1 MVAFADQSL
10 ADGPIRWDCLTF
22 AIRHPIYGLS
32 IFCLLNFGCRAI
44 CTVPD
49 ELPFQN
55 TSLSPP
61 AGPLVLRIIVN
72 ALKGFI
78 MTTGTVKWF
87 NSTKGFG
94 FIQPD
99 NGGEDAF
106 VHISAVERAGMR
118 EIVEGQKLSYE
129 LERDKKSG
137 KMSAC
142 NLQAA

>member
-1 MVAFADQSL
+1 MPYGSRTKLKVDIPADIS
-10 ADGPIRWDCLTF
+10 IF
-22 AIRHPIYGLS
+22 GLS
-32 IFCLLNFGCRAI
+32 IFCLLNFGYRAI
-44 CTVPD
+44 STAPD
-49 ELPFQN
+49 EL
-55 TSLSPP
+55 SLSKTI
-61 AGPLVLRIIVN
+61 ATTIRQASALRSFNI
-72 ALKGFI
+72 ALKGFII

-99 NGGEDAF
+99 NGGADAF

-118 EIVEGQKLSYE
+118 EIVEGQKLGYE
-129 LERDKKSG
+129 LERDNKSG